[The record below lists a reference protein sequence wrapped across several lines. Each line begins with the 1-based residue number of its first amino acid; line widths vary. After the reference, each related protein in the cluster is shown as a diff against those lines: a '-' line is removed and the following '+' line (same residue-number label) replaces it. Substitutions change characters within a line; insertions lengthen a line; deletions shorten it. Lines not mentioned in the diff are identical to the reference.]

1 MEERNWDSEYM
12 ALAKWVSERWS
23 KDPNRKVGAV
33 VTEDNYVVG
42 IGYNG
47 FPRGIKD
54 SSSRLKDKELK
65 NLIMIHAECNAI
77 RTAKGRGDTIYVYPL
92 LPCTRCLGEII
103 QAGIKRVVTMP
114 LRKDSKWNQ
123 GLVLE
128 LAEEADVAIDTL
140 EY

>member
-1 MEERNWDSEYM
+1 MMSWDERYMDLAEYI
-12 ALAKWVSERWS
+12 ARKWS

-47 FPRGIKD
+47 FPRGIEDTKA
-54 SSSRLKDKELK
+54 RLSDKGLK
-65 NLIMIHAECNAI
+65 NLIMVHAERNAI
-77 RTAKGRGDTIYVYPL
+77 RAAKGRGDTIYVWPL
-92 LPCTRCLGEII
+92 LPCAGCLGEII
-103 QAGIKRVVTMP
+103 QAGIKRVVVMP
-114 LRKDSKWNQ
+114 LRQDSKWNQ

-128 LAEEADVAIDTL
+128 LAEEGGISIDTL